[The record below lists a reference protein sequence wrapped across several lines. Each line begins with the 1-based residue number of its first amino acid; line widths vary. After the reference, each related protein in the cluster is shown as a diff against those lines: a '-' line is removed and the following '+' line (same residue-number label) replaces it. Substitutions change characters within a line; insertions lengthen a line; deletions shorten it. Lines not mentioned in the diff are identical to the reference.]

1 MTKTLEIYYQMED
14 YLHYCRFTRGMSDMT
29 IKSKHHTYLHF
40 IIDSECEDMR
50 QLTNQ
55 GYDSWVEKQVK
66 AKVSNRTIN
75 TRTAHIK
82 AWVRYC
88 REMGMK
94 IPIKLPLIK
103 KRHEGK
109 VTRVHYT
116 KEEIDRV
123 LAHADEMTGL
133 LIRICFD
140 AGLRISELTNL
151 RLDNFKGQKIHFVGK
166 GNKDRESYV
175 TLDTY
180 ERLIDYVSKNSITDA
195 LWPGRFGGTCST
207 DTLRIKMRE
216 AFTEAG
222 FDDFYP
228 HALRHSFA
236 TDIQNKGAE
245 LLEMQ
250 MMLGHSNAQTTERY
264 LHGLDGRQQAL
275 FSKYKDSSLKTPGIT
290 PSARLKA
297 ETREK
302 REKETKQSFERCM
315 DDFSPEQQ
323 KIFMELIARISELG
337 AKQRTA
343 NM

>member
-1 MTKTLEIYYQMED
+1 MSKTLEIYYQMED
-14 YLHYCRFTRGMSDMT
+14 YLHYCQFTRGMSNMT

-50 QLTNQ
+50 QLTNR
-55 GYDSWVEKQVK
+55 GYDLWVERQVN
-66 AKVSNRTIN
+66 AGVSNRTIN

-88 REMGMK
+88 REMGME

-123 LAHADEMTGL
+123 LEHADEITGL

-151 RLDNFKGQKIHFVGK
+151 RLSNFKGQKIHFVGK

-180 ERLIDYVSKNSITDA
+180 ERLIDYVSKNGITDA
-195 LWPGRFGGTCST
+195 LWPGRFGDTCST
-207 DTLRIKMRE
+207 DTLRIKMRQ
-216 AFTEAG
+216 AFIAAG

-236 TDIQNKGAE
+236 TDIQSKGAE

-275 FSKYKDSSLKTPGIT
+275 FSKYKDSSLQIPGIT
-290 PSARLKA
+290 PSAYLKA
-297 ETREK
+297 EAEEK
-302 REKETKQSFERCM
+302 REKESRQMFDKWVSNL
-315 DDFSPEQQ
+315 SPEQ
-323 KIFMELIARISELG
+323 KEAFVDFFTRM
-337 AKQRTA
+337 AKSS
-343 NM
+343 

>member
-1 MTKTLEIYYQMED
+1 MEG
-14 YLHYCRFTRGMSDMT
+14 YLHYCQFTRGMSDMT

-50 QLTNQ
+50 QLTNR
-55 GYDSWVEKQVK
+55 GYDLWVEKQVN
-66 AKVSNRTIN
+66 AGVSNRTIN

-82 AWVRYC
+82 AWVHYC
-88 REMGMK
+88 REMGME

-123 LAHADEMTGL
+123 LACADERTGL

-151 RLDNFKGQKIHFVGK
+151 RLSNFKGQKIHFVGK

-180 ERLIDYVSKNSITDA
+180 ERLIDYVSKNGITDA
-195 LWPGRFGGTCST
+195 LWPGRFGDTCST
-207 DTLRIKMRE
+207 DTLRIKMRQ
-216 AFTEAG
+216 AFIAAG

-236 TDIQNKGAE
+236 TDIQSKGAE

-275 FSKYKDSSLKTPGIT
+275 FSKYKDSSLQVPGIT
-290 PSARLKA
+290 PSAYLKA
-297 ETREK
+297 EAEAK
-302 REKETKQSFERCM
+302 REKESRQMFDKWVSNL
-315 DDFSPEQQ
+315 SPEQ
-323 KIFMELIARISELG
+323 KEAFVDFFTRM
-337 AKQRTA
+337 AKSS
-343 NM
+343 